1 MIGQTILHYRIVEK
15 LGEGGMGVVYKAED
29 TRLKRSVALK
39 FLPHGLETHEAERA
53 RFLQEAQAA
62 SALNH
67 PNVCTIYDIAE
78 ADGLQF
84 IAMEYVDGKTLSQIL
99 PLRPIQSAVSCAIQI
114 GEALQEAHSKGIVHR
129 DIKADN
135 IMLNS
140 KGQVKVMDFGLAKLK
155 GTLKLTRTSSTVG
168 TLAYMPPEQIE
179 GKETDGRS
187 DIFSFGVVLYEMI
200 TGHLPFR
207 GEHEAAMM
215 YSIVNEEPE
224 SLQTVLPD
232 APSEL
237 LHVLNRALEKDPEDR
252 YQTVHDMVIDLRRL
266 KKDSTRVVRMPEQK
280 SEPASG
286 PIPPPPAPRPGRW
299 KKTLIPVAGAILIAC
314 IGVAILLRSHA
325 PQLNPGMKFRV
336 VQIPFRNVHY
346 GSMSED
352 GNWIVFPAA
361 DDRGKFDVY
370 MMNMAEGQPRR
381 VTQDSCFSIFNAAL
395 SPDAS
400 TILYSRRFAP
410 RMVNEI
416 VSIPSLG
423 GKGRVLVPQGYSQTW
438 MPDGS
443 RLGYHTSEELR
454 GGRLVQRWWSCR
466 PDGSDRRVEI
476 VDTVVSSTG
485 IRLAY
490 EYSPDGKFI
499 AWTKNF
505 PGGYTEIMIRD
516 REAGTDRQ
524 LTHDGKFADDPL
536 WSPTGHIIY
545 SSNRGGNI
553 NLWML
558 PETGGEP
565 LQITRGSGPD
575 APLGITPD
583 GRRLMYSEVQ
593 DIGQVK
599 LASLADGSV
608 RQLTLDDR
616 HRGLSAVSPS
626 GRYVAFP
633 AQETDAVSTTRNIYV
648 IDRDGGNVRKLTDDS
663 LTKTAPQWSPDE
675 KWITYSAHPGNEP
688 DDSSQIYMIQVDKPG
703 QPRPMGRGFFA
714 PWYNEREFALWSLS
728 GTYTLAIDQMKG
740 EKISEDSIMAIPV
753 LNGRFVV
760 ALDWHGGGEGWRI
773 APASAWHASG
783 ITGARRLTT
792 GVSYATFPP
801 GTKEM
806 YYVPLGSRELH
817 RISLPDGK
825 DRPVRKFPGLGIY
838 FSIASNAEDIA
849 YTEIYRKM
857 QFVLIENVFR

>member
-1 MIGQTILHYRIVEK
+1 
-15 LGEGGMGVVYKAED
+15 
-29 TRLKRSVALK
+29 
-39 FLPHGLETHEAERA
+39 
-53 RFLQEAQAA
+53 
-62 SALNH
+62 
-67 PNVCTIYDIAE
+67 
-78 ADGLQF
+78 
-84 IAMEYVDGKTLSQIL
+84 
-99 PLRPIQSAVSCAIQI
+99 
-114 GEALQEAHSKGIVHR
+114 
-129 DIKADN
+129 
-135 IMLNS
+135 
-140 KGQVKVMDFGLAKLK
+140 
-155 GTLKLTRTSSTVG
+155 
-168 TLAYMPPEQIE
+168 
-179 GKETDGRS
+179 
-187 DIFSFGVVLYEMI
+187 
-200 TGHLPFR
+200 
-207 GEHEAAMM
+207 
-215 YSIVNEEPE
+215 
-224 SLQTVLPD
+224 
-232 APSEL
+232 
-237 LHVLNRALEKDPEDR
+237 
-252 YQTVHDMVIDLRRL
+252 
-266 KKDSTRVVRMPEQK
+266 
-280 SEPASG
+280 
-286 PIPPPPAPRPGRW
+286 
-299 KKTLIPVAGAILIAC
+299 
-314 IGVAILLRSHA
+314 
-325 PQLNPGMKFRV
+325 
-336 VQIPFRNVHY
+336 
-346 GSMSED
+346 
-352 GNWIVFPAA
+352 
-361 DDRGKFDVY
+361 
-370 MMNMAEGQPRR
+370 
-381 VTQDSCFSIFNAAL
+381 
-395 SPDAS
+395 
-400 TILYSRRFAP
+400 
-410 RMVNEI
+410 
-416 VSIPSLG
+416 
-423 GKGRVLVPQGYSQTW
+423 
-438 MPDGS
+438 
-443 RLGYHTSEELR
+443 
-454 GGRLVQRWWSCR
+454 
-466 PDGSDRRVEI
+466 VEI

-505 PGGYTEIMIRD
+505 PGGYSEIMIRD